1 MAREAKQQRT
11 SGEPDSHLG
20 VNSSYREG
28 QATIQS
34 ILKDSELREVTKED
48 RELIDNVQSA
58 RQVASQS
65 EIKRQLRSM
74 ILMSQENERNSTLS
88 KQVQSQDTVFD
99 PQVSGPRPSSMFMI
113 QELPHAS
120 PDDANKTTSKW
131 PSNQLSPSSG
141 MAHRLSS
148 AAQIAE
154 DSGQASQ
161 GLKKFGLRRTDHHVK
176 NVLIYDEPNELKRG
190 ILKNVN
196 SDKSLLNSELE
207 Y

>member
-20 VNSSYREG
+20 GNYSYREG

-99 PQVSGPRPSSMFMI
+99 QQVANPRPSSMFMI
-113 QELPHAS
+113 QEFPQAS
-120 PDDANKTTSKW
+120 PDNANKTNSKW

-141 MAHRLSS
+141 PAHRLSS
-148 AAQIAE
+148 AAQIND
-154 DSGQASQ
+154 DSGQASA
-161 GLKKFGLRRTDHHVK
+161 GLKKFGLRRQDHHVK
-176 NVLIYDEPNELKRG
+176 NVLIYDEPNEVKRG

-196 SDKSLLNSELE
+196 SEKSLLGSEVE

>member
-113 QELPHAS
+113 QEFPHAS

-161 GLKKFGLRRTDHHVK
+161 GLKKFGLRRQDHHVK

>member
-120 PDDANKTTSKW
+120 PDEAAKTTSKW

-161 GLKKFGLRRTDHHVK
+161 GLKKFGLRRQDHHVK

>member
-88 KQVQSQDTVFD
+88 K
-99 PQVSGPRPSSMFMI
+99 
-113 QELPHAS
+113 
-120 PDDANKTTSKW
+120 
-131 PSNQLSPSSG
+131 
-141 MAHRLSS
+141 
-148 AAQIAE
+148 
-154 DSGQASQ
+154 
-161 GLKKFGLRRTDHHVK
+161 
-176 NVLIYDEPNELKRG
+176 
-190 ILKNVN
+190 
-196 SDKSLLNSELE
+196 
-207 Y
+207 